1 MAIYFN
7 PWCITRIRFSSHEY
21 MNIEI
26 FQMISFII
34 MYAEKYNKQNE
45 KQNKLFSK
53 FTNIKKKK
61 IK

>member
-1 MAIYFN
+1 
-7 PWCITRIRFSSHEY
+7 
-21 MNIEI
+21 
-26 FQMISFII
+26 